1 MYLQEIEHPTRQ
13 KLLKS
18 RDDILK
24 LVAAML

>member
-13 KLLKS
+13 KVLKR